1 MRTVWLEILVFWL
14 LCSTQMVF
22 VNVASENLASIRSTT
37 VKDISS
43 LIRMA
48 KCVE

>member
-1 MRTVWLEILVFWL
+1 MRTVRLEILVFWL

-22 VNVASENLASIRSTT
+22 VNVASENLASNRSTI
-37 VKDISS
+37 VKEVSS
-43 LIRMA
+43 LIIMA